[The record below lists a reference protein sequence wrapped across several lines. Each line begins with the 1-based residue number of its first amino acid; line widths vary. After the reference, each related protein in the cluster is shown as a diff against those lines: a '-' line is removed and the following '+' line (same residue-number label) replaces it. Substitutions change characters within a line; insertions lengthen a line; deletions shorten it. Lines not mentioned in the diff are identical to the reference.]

1 MACSLKSL
9 INKASAKQKLPG
21 LQVLWKLK
29 KDLERSGD
37 FDIGPGSAV
46 HTVLSNEIDEDRV
59 WIVNWLTS
67 EPSSILGTGN
77 VVCAVSHGGA
87 NSYNEAV
94 CSGVPQ
100 VVLPCWFDCYDFA
113 SKVEL
118 LGIGRWGSK
127 KGCPRWIEPE
137 LTEALIDVVLDNNS
151 EYTAKSRS
159 LAELCGRN
167 GGGRATAADQILR
180 LIDGQVG
187 RS

>member
-1 MACSLKSL
+1 MARSLKNL
-9 INKASAKQKLPG
+9 IDRASSKQKLPR

-29 KDLERSGD
+29 KDLKRSGD
-37 FDIGPGSAV
+37 FDVGPGSAV
-46 HTVLSNEIDEDRV
+46 HTVLSNEIDKDRV
-59 WIVNWLTS
+59 RIVNWVAS
-67 EPSSILGTGN
+67 EPSSILETGN

-87 NSYNEAV
+87 NSYNEVV

-113 SKVEL
+113 SKAEL

-127 KGCPRWIEPE
+127 KGCPRWIESE
-137 LTEALIDVVLDNNS
+137 LTEALIDVALDNNA

-167 GGGRATAADQILR
+167 GGGRATAADEILR
-180 LIDGQVG
+180 LIDDQVG
-187 RS
+187 HS